1 MKFIP
6 FSCIPFLIL
15 SCTNFKVITRDSKSG
30 YFKTSVSANIIK
42 AESNIKLD
50 SLKSLIVVPKNDF
63 LIGMTQNLNYFDSVI
78 NLEEL
83 EQKIVAQNLQNEVPT
98 VNSLIGLSNAYKKYK
113 PFLFLNLTT
122 VQRDRK
128 GYAQLKLLHPKTG
141 EYIFITEMPV
151 EYANDQGVWY
161 PLYNSLIDYLR
172 SHSDTYK

>member
-1 MKFIP
+1 MVISKPAFQ
-6 FSCIPFLIL
+6 LTL
-15 SCTNFKVITRDSKSG
+15 SKLKVILNWIALNHS
-30 YFKTSVSANIIK
+30 
-42 AESNIKLD
+42 
-50 SLKSLIVVPKNDF
+50 IVVPKNDF
-63 LIGMTQNLNYFDSVI
+63 LIGMTQNINYFDSVI

-83 EQKIVAQNLQNEVPT
+83 EQKIVAQNLQNEVPS